1 MEGLQKKG
9 RKQMGKEKGEAEKIE
24 LQEKVEAVS
33 EETQEEMS
41 LEEAFEKLDGILK
54 SMEKQDVTLDESLQY
69 YQQGVKLLKF
79 CNDSIDRVE
88 KQLKVLQ
95 EEGEADEV

>member
-9 RKQMGKEKGEAEKIE
+9 RKQMEKEKGEAEKIE
-24 LQEKVEAVS
+24 LKENVEAVS

-95 EEGEADEV
+95 EKGEVDEV